1 MEPRIDSVLDVGAV
15 VGETYRI
22 AGLIGRGGMG
32 AVWAAEHLRLPGKH
46 VAVKVLLDPAA
57 GGEEMFQ
64 RFRREAEIASRLGH
78 PNIVE
83 VLDFNTLPTG
93 QPYIVLE
100 YLQGETLA
108 TRLAAGRILLNEA
121 LTIARQIGSA
131 LQAAHRAGVVHRD
144 LKPDNVF
151 LCTPE
156 EDMPTRV
163 KVLDFGISKIRGSQ
177 TLRTQDAVLMG
188 TPQYMSPEQ
197 ATGKNTEVDGRTD
210 VFALGAIVYE
220 MLGGQAAFAGGSLAE
235 VVYRVVH
242 GQPTPLRE
250 LAPALPDEV
259 VAAVEH
265 ALQKEP
271 AARPAEVGTFILEL
285 TGRPLH
291 AFTTGNA
298 VGMAAT
304 QLTPRSGGARSQPGL
319 EPTHT
324 PSPRVPTAPWPP
336 PHADLWQPVQSGAV
350 TAPPPSAE
358 PALRRVWPLVAVGG
372 LALLAGAALLGLRL
386 MTPRPPGGTA
396 ALAPPT
402 PALAPLEPMRP
413 LPPPPPIS
421 EVLPPKPPGADTL
434 PAERPPPHDRTGH
447 LKHPL
452 REQKKG
458 LDPAHSRLVAKSATV
473 AEPPPAAEPPPPPA
487 LPPDGIRPEV
497 RKLLEQAE
505 DALQKNKPLD
515 AARLVDQSFFIE
527 KTALGYAIQVRAA
540 CQRRDVGSARAAFR
554 NLNDPELRRTA
565 VRACLRQEVWLF

>member
-1 MEPRIDSVLDVGAV
+1 MEPRIDSVLDVGSV

-22 AGLIGRGGMG
+22 HGLIGRGGMG

-46 VAVKVLLDPAA
+46 VAVKVLLDPAV

-83 VLDFNTLPTG
+83 VLDFNTLPSG

-108 TRLAAGRILLNEA
+108 TRLTAGRIPLDET

-156 EDMPTRV
+156 EDMPTPV

-197 ATGKNTEVDGRTD
+197 ATGRNTEVDGRTD

-265 ALQKEP
+265 ALQKDP
-271 AARPAEVGTFILEL
+271 TARPGDVGTFILEL

-291 AFTTGNA
+291 AFATGNA

-304 QLTPRSGGARSQPGL
+304 RLTPRSAAARGQPAL
-319 EPTHT
+319 EATHT

-336 PHADLWQPVQSGAV
+336 PHGELWQPVQSDAV
-350 TAPPPSAE
+350 TTPPQAPE
-358 PALRRVWPLVAVGG
+358 PALRRVWPLVGVGG
-372 LALLAGAALLGLRL
+372 LALLAGVALLGLRL
-386 MTPRPPGGTA
+386 MAPGPPGGIVA
-396 ALAPPT
+396 VAPPA
-402 PALAPLEPMRP
+402 PPLAPLEPMKP
-413 LPPPPPIS
+413 LPAPPGVP
-421 EVLPPKPPGADTL
+421 EVAPPKPPAADFS
-434 PAERPPPHDRTGH
+434 PFVRPPPHDRPSH
-447 LKHPL
+447 PKHPL
-452 REQKKG
+452 RQQKKG
-458 LDPAHSRLVAKSATV
+458 LEAAHSGLV
-473 AEPPPAAEPPPPPA
+473 AEPPPVPDPPDLPAPPA

-515 AARLVDQSFFIE
+515 AARLVDQSFFIQ
-527 KTALGYAIQVRAA
+527 KTAQGYAIQVRAA
-540 CQRRDVGSARAAFR
+540 CLRRDVGSARAALR
-554 NLNDPELRRTA
+554 NLDDPELRRTA
-565 VRACLRQEVWLF
+565 VRACVRQEVWLF

>member
-1 MEPRIDSVLDVGAV
+1 MEPRIDSVLAVGAV

-22 AGLIGRGGMG
+22 HGLIGRGGMG

-46 VAVKVLLDPAA
+46 VAVKVLLDPAV

-108 TRLAAGRILLNEA
+108 TRLAAGRILLDET

-156 EDMPTRV
+156 EDMPTPV

-265 ALQKEP
+265 ALQKDP
-271 AARPAEVGTFILEL
+271 AARPADVGTFILEL

-291 AFTTGNA
+291 AFATGNA

-304 QLTPRSGGARSQPGL
+304 RLTPRSGASRSQPGL
-319 EPTHT
+319 EATHT

-336 PHADLWQPVQSGAV
+336 PHGELWQPVQSDAV
-350 TAPPPSAE
+350 TAPPPAPE

-372 LALLAGAALLGLRL
+372 LALLAGGALLGVRL
-386 MTPRPPGGTA
+386 MTPRPPGGATLPPATA
-396 ALAPPT
+396 T
-402 PALAPLEPMRP
+402 LAPLEPMKP
-413 LPPPPPIS
+413 LPPPPAIS
-421 EVLPPKPPGADTL
+421 EVLPPRPPGADL
-434 PAERPPPHDRTGH
+434 SPAERPPPHDRTGH
-447 LKHPL
+447 LRHPL
-452 REQKKG
+452 REQRKG
-458 LDPAHSRLVAKSATV
+458 LEPAHSGLVAKSATV
-473 AEPPPAAEPPPPPA
+473 ADPPSPPEPPTPPA
-487 LPPDGIRPEV
+487 TAPDAIKPEV

-505 DALQKNKPLD
+505 DALQKNNPID
-515 AARLVDQSFFIE
+515 AARLVDQSFFMQ
-527 KTALGYAIQVRAA
+527 KTAQGYAIQVRAA
-540 CQRRDVGSARAAFR
+540 CLRRDVGSARAAFR

-565 VRACLRQEVWLF
+565 VRSCVRQEVWLF